1 MMRRSFITIMM
12 VLGLTVSA
20 DVWANHALFE
30 KLGVVPSRTIKD
42 APSFTLLDTHGETRS
57 LKKFRG
63 KPVLLHFWATWC
75 APCQE
80 ELPALQRLYEDMGDD
95 QFEIVAV
102 NIDRGDPT
110 KVLEYID
117 KYKLTFL
124 NLLDPEQTVRK
135 QYFIRGLPT
144 SYLIDSEGQLRGFVS
159 GARTWAVKDSQ
170 QLFSMI
176 SAKTN

>member
-1 MMRRSFITIMM
+1 MQRILI
-12 VLGLTVSA
+12 VLSMILSLTATA

-30 KLGVVPSRTIKD
+30 KLGVVPSRTIKE
-42 APSFTLLDTHGETRS
+42 APSFSLIDTHGKTKA
-57 LKKFRG
+57 LKNFRG

-80 ELPALQRLYEDMGDD
+80 ELPALQRLYEKMGGD

-102 NIDRGDPT
+102 NIDRGDPA

-144 SYLIDSEGQLRGFVS
+144 SYLIDTEGQLRGFVS
-159 GARTWAVKDSQ
+159 GARTWAIKDSE

-176 SAKTN
+176 SARAN

>member
-1 MMRRSFITIMM
+1 MMQRSFITLMII
-12 VLGLTVSA
+12 LSLTVSA

-42 APSFTLLDTHGETRS
+42 APSFSLVDTHGKTRT
-57 LKKFRG
+57 LKNFSG

-75 APCQE
+75 VPCQE
-80 ELPALQRLYEDMGDD
+80 ELPALQRLYEEMGND

-102 NIDRGDPT
+102 NIDRGDPA

-124 NLLDPEQTVRK
+124 NLLDPEQSVRK

-144 SYLIDSEGQLRGFVS
+144 SYLIDGEGQMRGFIS
-159 GARTWAVKDSQ
+159 GARTWAVKDSER
-170 QLFSMI
+170 LFSLI
-176 SAKTN
+176 SAGAN

>member
-1 MMRRSFITIMM
+1 MMQRSLITLMI
-12 VLGLTVSA
+12 VLSLSVSA
-20 DVWANHALFE
+20 DVWANHALYE

-42 APSFTLLDTHGETRS
+42 APMFA
-57 LKKFRG
+57 LKGITGKMVALKNFRG

-80 ELPALQRLYEDMGDD
+80 ELPALQRLYEKMGNDH
-95 QFEIVAV
+95 FEIVAV
-102 NIDRGDPT
+102 NIDRGDPA

-144 SYLIDSEGQLRGFVS
+144 SYLIDTEGQLRGFVS
-159 GARTWAVKDSQ
+159 GARTWSIKDSE
-170 QLFSMI
+170 QLFSLI
-176 SAKTN
+176 SARAN